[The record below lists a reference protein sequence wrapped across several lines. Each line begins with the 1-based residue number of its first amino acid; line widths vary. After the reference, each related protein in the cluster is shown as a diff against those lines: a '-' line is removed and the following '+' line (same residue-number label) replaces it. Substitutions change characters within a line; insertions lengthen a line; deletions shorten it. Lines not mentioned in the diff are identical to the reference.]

1 MTEPEFGTEPF
12 PRAPLVGAAA
22 LIALALVSVVLVR
35 LTGIGTSHV
44 PDADAVT
51 AREFRFEDRKDGGI
65 AVYDARDGRLVEV
78 VAPGTNGFLR
88 GTLRGLARERKR
100 SGVGAAEPF
109 RLTGKADGRLT
120 LDDPST
126 GRRVDLEAFGPT
138 NAGVFAQLLATRGA
152 TP

>member
-1 MTEPEFGTEPF
+1 MNEPEFGTQPF
-12 PRAPLVGAAA
+12 PRIPLFGAAT
-22 LIALALVSVVLVR
+22 LIVLALLSVIIVR
-35 LTGIGTSHV
+35 VTGVGTART
-44 PDADAVT
+44 PDAAAVMS
-51 AREFRFEDRKDGGI
+51 RDFRFEDRQDGGI

-100 SGVGAAEPF
+100 SGIGAAEPF

-138 NAGVFAQLLATRGA
+138 NAGVFAALLTDKV
-152 TP
+152 TLQ

>member
-1 MTEPEFGTEPF
+1 VDEPEFGSEPF
-12 PRAPLVGAAA
+12 PKAPLFGAGA
-22 LIALALVSVVLVR
+22 LIALALLSVVLVR
-35 LTGIGTSHV
+35 TTGVGATRV
-44 PDADAVT
+44 PDSAPIT
-51 AREFRFEDRKDGGI
+51 ARDFRFEDRTDGGI

-100 SGVGAAEPF
+100 QGVGPLEPF

-120 LDDPST
+120 LDDPTT

-138 NAGVFAQLLATRGA
+138 NAGVFAELLTAKGA